1 MPRAATLDRVA
12 PARSRSDPASRRPA
26 LKVVPGRTPAAR
38 KAAPTPVTYD
48 KNDLLK
54 RFAPLVRHV
63 VERVAATLPRNVD
76 HEDLYSAGVL
86 GLLDAHAKF
95 DTGKGV
101 KFETYAVWRIKGAVL
116 DQLRALDWA
125 SRSMRRKARNL
136 DGVTRKLDQK
146 LGRAASEDEVAR
158 ELKMSRDDF
167 YRLLDHVRG
176 AVLVSLDET
185 RTNDGEDQGTLAD
198 HLADP
203 NAAGPRGARSR
214 TTSSAGVLLHT
225 IDHAARAGAAGGGAL
240 LLRAPH
246 AQGDRP
252 DAGHLGV
259 ARLAGPHPRD
269 DPAAAAPAEGD
280 DAARR
285 GGLSVGG
292 VEGMQPPWEAL
303 ERPTRGRSRS
313 LEAAGDADRGGRAA
327 RTSREWWGEQQAWNA
342 RVLSVLGVHHEI
354 NNALVGV
361 RGNAQLLLMNPA
373 AQHPGLPRTTGGRTP

>member
-1 MPRAATLDRVA
+1 MPRAATIA
-12 PARSRSDPASRRPA
+12 PSRRTKSSPPSRRPA
-26 LKVVPGRTPAAR
+26 LKIVPGRKPAAR
-38 KAAPTPVTYD
+38 AAAAQAPTPVTYG

-158 ELKMSRDDF
+158 ELKMSRNDF

-185 RTNDGEDQGTLAD
+185 RTSDGEEQGTLAD

-203 NAAGPRGARSR
+203 TAPDLEARLEEEQQR
-214 TTSSAGVLLHT
+214 NVLLQT
-225 IDHAARAGAAGGGAL
+225 IDLLPEQERLVVALYYYEHLTLKEIGRTLGISESRVSQVHTRAM
-240 LLRAPH
+240 
-246 AQGDRP
+246 
-252 DAGHLGV
+252 
-259 ARLAGPHPRD
+259 ARLKLRVHKAITLR
-269 DPAAAAPAEGD
+269 E
-280 DAARR
+280 
-285 GGLSVGG
+285 
-292 VEGMQPPWEAL
+292 
-303 ERPTRGRSRS
+303 
-313 LEAAGDADRGGRAA
+313 EAA
-327 RTSREWWGEQQAWNA
+327 
-342 RVLSVLGVHHEI
+342 
-354 NNALVGV
+354 
-361 RGNAQLLLMNPA
+361 
-373 AQHPGLPRTTGGRTP
+373 

>member
-1 MPRAATLDRVA
+1 MTRAATLTA
-12 PARSRSDPASRRPA
+12 SKPSKSTTTASRRPA
-26 LKVVPGRTPAAR
+26 LKVVPGRRTATRTAPESAPAA
-38 KAAPTPVTYD
+38 VTYN

-146 LGRAASEDEVAR
+146 LGRSASEDEVAR
-158 ELKMSRDDF
+158 ELKMSRNDF

-176 AVLVSLDET
+176 AVLVSLDES

-203 NAAGPRGARSR
+203 NAPDLEERLQDDQQRQ
-214 TTSSAGVLLHT
+214 VLMQT
-225 IDHAARAGAAGGGAL
+225 IDL
-240 LLRAPH
+240 LPEQER
-246 AQGDRP
+246 
-252 DAGHLGV
+252 LGV
-259 ARLAGPHPRD
+259 ALYYYEHLTLKEIGRTLGISESRVSQVHTRAMGRLRLRVQKA
-269 DPAAAAPAEGD
+269 
-280 DAARR
+280 
-285 GGLSVGG
+285 
-292 VEGMQPPWEAL
+292 M
-303 ERPTRGRSRS
+303 S
-313 LEAAGDADRGGRAA
+313 LQEEAA
-327 RTSREWWGEQQAWNA
+327 
-342 RVLSVLGVHHEI
+342 
-354 NNALVGV
+354 
-361 RGNAQLLLMNPA
+361 
-373 AQHPGLPRTTGGRTP
+373 

>member
-1 MPRAATLDRVA
+1 MPRAATLVASARKKSARSSRTTASARRPALRLVAGRKGTGASRPALSSRPASAKGAAATRAVAPRPAPSRAVAPRAVA
-12 PARSRSDPASRRPA
+12 PARANG
-26 LKVVPGRTPAAR
+26 VPRAA
-38 KAAPTPVTYD
+38 AAPVLRAAGPAVTYD

-95 DTGKGV
+95 DTRKGV

-146 LGRAASEDEVAR
+146 LGRAASEEEVAR
-158 ELKMSRDDF
+158 ELKMTRDDF

-176 AVLVSLDET
+176 AVLVSLDEA

-203 NAAGPRGARSR
+203 NSVDLESR
-214 TTSSAGVLLHT
+214 LEDDQTRRMLLRT
-225 IDHAARAGAAGGGAL
+225 IDLLPEQERLVVALYYYEHLTLKEIGRTLGISESRVSQVHTRAMSRMKLRMQRAA
-240 LLRAPH
+240 
-246 AQGDRP
+246 
-252 DAGHLGV
+252 
-259 ARLAGPHPRD
+259 
-269 DPAAAAPAEGD
+269 
-280 DAARR
+280 
-285 GGLSVGG
+285 
-292 VEGMQPPWEAL
+292 
-303 ERPTRGRSRS
+303 SRHD
-313 LEAAGDADRGGRAA
+313 EAA
-327 RTSREWWGEQQAWNA
+327 
-342 RVLSVLGVHHEI
+342 
-354 NNALVGV
+354 
-361 RGNAQLLLMNPA
+361 
-373 AQHPGLPRTTGGRTP
+373 

>member
-1 MPRAATLDRVA
+1 MPRAAA
-12 PARSRSDPASRRPA
+12 PAASARKKTTTPRRPA
-26 LKVVPGRTPAAR
+26 LKVVNGRRSQTVARPATTAKTVAVVTEVP
-38 KAAPTPVTYD
+38 KAATYN

-95 DTGKGV
+95 DTQKGV

-158 ELKMSRDDF
+158 ELKMSREDF

-185 RTNDGEDQGTLAD
+185 RGNDGDDNSTLAD

-203 NAAGPRGARSR
+203 NVVDLEARLQDDQTR
-214 TTSSAGVLLHT
+214 RMLLRT
-225 IDHAARAGAAGGGAL
+225 IDQLPEQERLVVAL
-240 LLRAPH
+240 YYY
-246 AQGDRP
+246 
-252 DAGHLGV
+252 
-259 ARLAGPHPRD
+259 
-269 DPAAAAPAEGD
+269 
-280 DAARR
+280 
-285 GGLSVGG
+285 
-292 VEGMQPPWEAL
+292 EAL
-303 ERPTRGRSRS
+303 TLKEIGRTLNISESRVSQVHTRAMSR
-313 LEAAGDADRGGRAA
+313 LKLRMQKTAVAFDEAA
-327 RTSREWWGEQQAWNA
+327 
-342 RVLSVLGVHHEI
+342 
-354 NNALVGV
+354 
-361 RGNAQLLLMNPA
+361 
-373 AQHPGLPRTTGGRTP
+373 

>member
-1 MPRAATLDRVA
+1 MPRPAIATIST
-12 PARSRSDPASRRPA
+12 SRASSPKPTRRPA
-26 LKVVPGRTPAAR
+26 LKVVKSVPRGRPVARTTSAPAPALRVTPPLAG
-38 KAAPTPVTYD
+38 APLPVTYV

-146 LGRAASEDEVAR
+146 LGRAASEEEVAK
-158 ELKMSRDDF
+158 ELKMTRDDF

-176 AVLVSLDET
+176 AVLVSLDEN
-185 RTNDGEDQGTLAD
+185 RSGDESEQSTLAD

-203 NAAGPRGARSR
+203 NALDFEGRLEDDQQRR
-214 TTSSAGVLLHT
+214 VLLRTLDHLPEQERLVVALYYYEHLTLKEIGRTLGISESRVSQVHT
-225 IDHAARAGAAGGGAL
+225 RAMSRLRLRLHKAL
-240 LLRAPH
+240 H
-246 AQGDRP
+246 EQ
-252 DAGHLGV
+252 
-259 ARLAGPHPRD
+259 
-269 DPAAAAPAEGD
+269 E
-280 DAARR
+280 
-285 GGLSVGG
+285 
-292 VEGMQPPWEAL
+292 
-303 ERPTRGRSRS
+303 
-313 LEAAGDADRGGRAA
+313 EAA
-327 RTSREWWGEQQAWNA
+327 
-342 RVLSVLGVHHEI
+342 
-354 NNALVGV
+354 
-361 RGNAQLLLMNPA
+361 
-373 AQHPGLPRTTGGRTP
+373 

>member
-1 MPRAATLDRVA
+1 MARAATLVA
-12 PARSRSDPASRRPA
+12 SARKKAVRPSRTTLTSSARRPA
-26 LKVVPGRTPAAR
+26 LRLVTGRKPAAATR
-38 KAAPTPVTYD
+38 SGLAARAGAAARSTGTTRSVATRPLPTRPVAARPVASRPLAARPVATRPAAARPAPRVNGAARAIATAAITYN

-95 DTGKGV
+95 DTRKGV

-136 DGVTRKLDQK
+136 DGVTRRLDQK
-146 LGRAASEDEVAR
+146 LGRAASEVEVAR

-176 AVLVSLDET
+176 AVLVSLDEA

-203 NAAGPRGARSR
+203 NSIDLESRLEDDQTKRMLLRTIDQLPEQERLVVALYYYEHLTLKEIGRTLGISESRVSQVHTRAMSRMKLRMQRAAGR
-214 TTSSAGVLLHT
+214 H
-225 IDHAARAGAAGGGAL
+225 D
-240 LLRAPH
+240 
-246 AQGDRP
+246 
-252 DAGHLGV
+252 
-259 ARLAGPHPRD
+259 
-269 DPAAAAPAEGD
+269 
-280 DAARR
+280 
-285 GGLSVGG
+285 
-292 VEGMQPPWEAL
+292 
-303 ERPTRGRSRS
+303 
-313 LEAAGDADRGGRAA
+313 EAA
-327 RTSREWWGEQQAWNA
+327 
-342 RVLSVLGVHHEI
+342 
-354 NNALVGV
+354 
-361 RGNAQLLLMNPA
+361 
-373 AQHPGLPRTTGGRTP
+373 

>member
-1 MPRAATLDRVA
+1 MSRAATLTDRRA
-12 PARSRSDPASRRPA
+12 TTRSAKSNAAVKRSA
-26 LKVVPGRTPAAR
+26 LKVVESREPAPSTTA
-38 KAAPTPVTYD
+38 TPVTYD

-116 DQLRALDWA
+116 DQLRALDWV

-158 ELKMSRDDF
+158 ELNMSREDF

-185 RTNDGEDQGTLAD
+185 RTSEGEEQGSLAD

-203 NAAGPRGARSR
+203 NAIDLEATLEDGQQRQVLMRTVDQLPEQERLVVALYYYERLTLKEIGQTLGISESNGNASNPLTRAFEIEGAAHCDDLRSPRPSD
-214 TTSSAGVLLHT
+214 SAALR
-225 IDHAARAGAAGGGAL
+225 AARAGL
-240 LLRAPH
+240 ETQLEEWLKT
-246 AQGDRP
+246 
-252 DAGHLGV
+252 
-259 ARLAGPHPRD
+259 
-269 DPAAAAPAEGD
+269 
-280 DAARR
+280 
-285 GGLSVGG
+285 
-292 VEGMQPPWEAL
+292 QP
-303 ERPTRGRSRS
+303 
-313 LEAAGDADRGGRAA
+313 
-327 RTSREWWGEQQAWNA
+327 
-342 RVLSVLGVHHEI
+342 
-354 NNALVGV
+354 
-361 RGNAQLLLMNPA
+361 
-373 AQHPGLPRTTGGRTP
+373 

>member
-1 MPRAATLDRVA
+1 MPRAATLTA
-12 PARSRSDPASRRPA
+12 SRSKSTATATRRPA
-26 LKVVPGRTPAAR
+26 LKVVPGRRAAAA
-38 KAAPTPVTYD
+38 AAPAPAPVTYG

-146 LGRAASEDEVAR
+146 LGRAASEEEVAR
-158 ELKMSRDDF
+158 ELKMTRNDF

-185 RTNDGEDQGTLAD
+185 RTSDGEDQGTLAD

-203 NAAGPRGARSR
+203 TAPDLEARLEEDQQR
-214 TTSSAGVLLHT
+214 RVLLHT
-225 IDHAARAGAAGGGAL
+225 IDQLPELERLVVALYYYEHLTLKEIGRTLGISESRVSQVHTRAM
-240 LLRAPH
+240 
-246 AQGDRP
+246 
-252 DAGHLGV
+252 
-259 ARLAGPHPRD
+259 ARLRLRVHKAMNLQ
-269 DPAAAAPAEGD
+269 E
-280 DAARR
+280 
-285 GGLSVGG
+285 
-292 VEGMQPPWEAL
+292 
-303 ERPTRGRSRS
+303 
-313 LEAAGDADRGGRAA
+313 EAA
-327 RTSREWWGEQQAWNA
+327 
-342 RVLSVLGVHHEI
+342 
-354 NNALVGV
+354 
-361 RGNAQLLLMNPA
+361 
-373 AQHPGLPRTTGGRTP
+373 